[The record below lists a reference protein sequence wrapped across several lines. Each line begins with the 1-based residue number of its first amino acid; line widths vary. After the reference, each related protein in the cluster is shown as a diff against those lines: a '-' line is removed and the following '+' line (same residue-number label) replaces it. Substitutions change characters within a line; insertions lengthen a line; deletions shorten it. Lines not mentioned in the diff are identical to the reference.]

1 MYWKLTFVLKLE
13 MMITEIIS
21 FIGGLLVGLYVAY
34 QIKYKLD
41 TEMNKVK
48 RDLKMY
54 KDFFKKKYDDD

>member
-1 MYWKLTFVLKLE
+1 VYWKLTFVLKLE

>member
-1 MYWKLTFVLKLE
+1 